1 MGAHRSKSDV
11 RAASSWKYRCLFLL
25 LACLACSAKA
35 YGNASLLIEE
45 PYGFFGSINPTGH
58 AAIYLNRVCAET
70 PTQLRRCQPGEAGVV
85 ISRYSRIRKL
95 DWVAIP
101 LLPYLYAV
109 EQLEDVPQWADKA
122 TVEKMREQY
131 AEAHL
136 ESIVSMTKGY
146 DTKRVWPMLLGVA
159 YIRKIY
165 SFEITTTDEQDDR
178 LIDEYNGTANET
190 HFNLFT
196 NNCADFSRELLNSYY
211 PSAVR
216 RSYTADV
223 AITTPKQI
231 AKSLSNYARKH
242 DSLELTEI
250 IIPQVPGT
258 IPRSHT
264 NRGVIESLVKTK
276 KYALVIGA
284 FNPYLLAGMA
294 IDYLK
299 NGRFRLENNAPVIPV
314 ADQQQALSGS
324 KPTSE
329 EQALTGHEPDTTSKG
344 FLAVGQSP

>member
-1 MGAHRSKSDV
+1 VK
-11 RAASSWKYRCLFLL
+11 RCCRYILL
-25 LACLACSAKA
+25 LSLVCMAVTPKA
-35 YGNASLLIEE
+35 LGNVSLLIEE

-58 AAIYLNRVCAET
+58 SAIYLNRVCAET
-70 PTQLRRCQPGEAGVV
+70 PTMLRRCQPGETGVV

-109 EQLEDVPQWADKA
+109 EQPEDVPQWADKA
-122 TVEKMREQY
+122 TIQKMREQY

-136 ESIVSMTKGY
+136 GSLISMTRGY
-146 DTKRVWPMLLGVA
+146 DTKNVWPMLVGVA

-165 SFEITTTDEQDDR
+165 SFEITTTDEQDNL
-178 LIDEYNGTANET
+178 LIEEYNGTANET

-196 NNCADFSRELLNSYY
+196 NNCADFSRHLLNTLY
-211 PSAVR
+211 PNAVGK
-216 RSYTADV
+216 SFTADV

-231 AKSLSNYARKH
+231 AKSLSNYARHH
-242 DSLELTEI
+242 DELELNEI

-284 FNPYLLAGMA
+284 FNPYLLAGLA

-299 NGRFRLENNAPVIPV
+299 NGRFRLENHAPVIPV
-314 ADQQQALSGS
+314 VEQEQMLANGKIDTPSGAFIA
-324 KPTSE
+324 E
-329 EQALTGHEPDTTSKG
+329 E
-344 FLAVGQSP
+344 

>member
-1 MGAHRSKSDV
+1 MRSYRTKCDGR
-11 RAASSWKYRCLFLL
+11 RAGSRNHCCLFLL
-25 LACLACSAKA
+25 LAFFASFVGANKA

-45 PYGFFGSINPTGH
+45 PFGFFGSINPTGH

-85 ISRYSRIRKL
+85 ISRYSSIHKL

-101 LLPYLYAV
+101 LIPYLYAV
-109 EQLEDVPQWADKA
+109 ERTEDVPQWADID
-122 TVEKMREQY
+122 TVKKMREQY

-136 ESIVSMTKGY
+136 ESLVSMTKGF
-146 DTKRVWPMLLGVA
+146 DTKRVWPMLVGVA

-165 SFEITTTDEQDDR
+165 SFEIMTTDEQDDR
-178 LIDEYNGTANET
+178 LIEDYNGTANET

-196 NNCADFSRELLNSYY
+196 NNCADFSRQLLNSYY

-216 RSYTADV
+216 RSITADV

-231 AKSLSNYARKH
+231 AKSLSNYARHH
-242 DSLELTEI
+242 DSLELNEI

-258 IPRSHT
+258 IARSHT

-276 KYALVIGA
+276 KYALVIGV
-284 FNPYLLAGMA
+284 FNPYLYAGMA
-294 IDYLK
+294 IDYLT
-299 NGRFRLENNAPVIPV
+299 NGRFKLANHAPVIPV
-314 ADQQQALSGS
+314 AEQEQALSSGKIDTPDKS
-324 KPTSE
+324 LLAAA
-329 EQALTGHEPDTTSKG
+329 QAP
-344 FLAVGQSP
+344 